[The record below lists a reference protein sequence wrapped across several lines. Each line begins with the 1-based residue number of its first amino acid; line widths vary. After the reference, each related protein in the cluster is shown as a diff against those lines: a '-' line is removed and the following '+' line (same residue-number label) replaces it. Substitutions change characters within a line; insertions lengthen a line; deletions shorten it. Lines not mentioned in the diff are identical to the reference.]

1 MVDDDA
7 AICELL
13 ETVLTRD
20 GCTVD
25 TESDPTKAE
34 ARVRAGGYHLL
45 LLDVMMPQQ
54 DGLETLRRVRA
65 LDRDLAVVMITGFPS
80 VETAVQAMQME
91 AMDYLRKP
99 FTVEALREVVTRVLR
114 RRGLLRAPEEQ
125 VLRAIGEAVR
135 TRRHGLGLTLLRDH
149 DVYVTDWHNVRDIP
163 LAAGPFDLDAFI
175 EQIIGFVDWL
185 GPHTHLVAVC
195 QPTVPTLAAVRC
207 AGGPA
212 LATPSGC
219 APRWKR

>member
-1 MVDDDA
+1 LVERAVGTLTPRVLVVDDDA

-114 RRGLLRAPEEQ
+114 RRGLAAGARGAGAAGHRRGRAHATP
-125 VLRAIGEAVR
+125 R
-135 TRRHGLGLTLLRDH
+135 LGLTLKDLGRRAELS
-149 DVYVTDWHNVRDIP
+149 VSQLSQVERGEGSASVSALYR
-163 LAAGPFDLDAFI
+163 LAVALGVPMKELFGDL
-175 EQIIGFVDWL
+175 
-185 GPHTHLVAVC
+185 
-195 QPTVPTLAAVRC
+195 
-207 AGGPA
+207 
-212 LATPSGC
+212 
-219 APRWKR
+219 

>member
-1 MVDDDA
+1 MSERAGGALTPRVLVVDDDV

-25 TESDPTKAE
+25 TENDPTQAE
-34 ARVRAGGYHLL
+34 ARVRGGGYHLL
-45 LLDVMMPQQ
+45 LLDVMMPRQ

-80 VETAVQAMQME
+80 VETAVQAMQLE

-99 FTVEALREVVTRVLR
+99 FTVDALREVVTRVLR

-135 TRRHGLGLTLLRDH
+135 TRRHGLGLTLKDLGRRADLS
-149 DVYVTDWHNVRDIP
+149 VSQLSQVERGEGSGSVSALYR
-163 LAAGPFDLDAFI
+163 LAVA
-175 EQIIGFVDWL
+175 L
-185 GPHTHLVAVC
+185 G
-195 QPTVPTLAAVRC
+195 VPMKELF
-207 AGGPA
+207 GE
-212 LATPSGC
+212 L
-219 APRWKR
+219 